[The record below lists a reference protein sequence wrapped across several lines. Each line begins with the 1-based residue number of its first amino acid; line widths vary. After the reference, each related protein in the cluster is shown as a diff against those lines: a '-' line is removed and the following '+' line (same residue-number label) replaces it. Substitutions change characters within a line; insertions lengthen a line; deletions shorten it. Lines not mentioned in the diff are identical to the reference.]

1 MPFRKSRSDQV
12 RDKADDLTSAAV
24 DVLDSVKEK
33 VAPLVEDAVDR
44 AAPAA
49 KSALDK
55 AKETAAPAA
64 ERAKEAA
71 QPAVDQASAKAD
83 KVAAKAE
90 KAAAKAKDSDAA
102 DKVAAFAA
110 PAKKKAAKAAKA
122 TAPARDKVAAA
133 AAPAVEK
140 AQDAGLTREQAHALF
155 SDEWLPRIQHA
166 IAAAGAAS
174 TAAVAKLPEPAQDAV
189 AKVAPQ
195 VVKRKKKGKLLIA
208 LGVLTLAGAGALYYQ
223 GQQKKKADPWQQ
235 ATPNQDPTPVNP
247 TQASTADLVGD
258 TERAAQAELAGPGGA
273 TRGRHSAG

>member
-71 QPAVDQASAKAD
+71 QPVVDKAAAKAD
-83 KVAAKAE
+83 EVAS
-90 KAAAKAKDSDAA
+90 KAKDSDASE
-102 DKVAAFAA
+102 KVAAFAA
-110 PAKKKAAKAAKA
+110 PAKKKAAKAAQA
-122 TAPARDKVAAA
+122 AAPAREKVAAA

-273 TRGRHSAG
+273 SRGRHAAG